1 MAGGIPYSR
10 EVMDRVY
17 DLMSDGLS
25 LAQIGRLPD
34 MPNVKTIRGWIVRF
48 PEEEGQLYAR
58 ARDLQA
64 EHLAQEIV
72 EIADSDTDPQRA
84 RNRIDARK
92 WVAAKLSP
100 RRYGDRVEVE
110 HSGSVA
116 AAAPPVINVL
126 IQAEKGQ
133 LPVITGQQVET
144 SSIRCLPEES
154 NSKRKPLK

>member
-1 MAGGIPYSR
+1 MAGGVLYSR

-17 DLMSDGLS
+17 DLMSEGMS
-25 LAQIGRLPD
+25 LAQIGRLPG
-34 MPNVKTIRGWIVRF
+34 MPSAKSIRGWIIRF
-48 PEEEGQLYAR
+48 PEEEGLLYAR

-133 LPVITGQQVET
+133 LPVITGQQAEAEP
-144 SSIRCLPEES
+144 IRLLGKTS
-154 NSKRKPLK
+154 NSLDKLPK